1 MSYDVVFW
9 LFLNLLGCGLGVAL
23 IAARRPGWGA
33 IAAGLVAV
41 AYMTKLRWVPAYAW
55 SLGASYPVTPGVYH
69 EHVLAAGTH
78 ERARWALGLLPW
90 AVLPLLVCAWGC
102 VVAARKK
109 KSSRPLLWILP
120 ASVPSAVLLFW
131 IVSASFHWSSDDP
144 RWSMGYL
151 EEWREEGRQSTHGG
165 SCYGFLVDQARLVGL
180 VPEDTLAR
188 ARSECGQLCREQAA
202 RRSFNPGILEGKCRE
217 AGLLP

>member
-1 MSYDVVFW
+1 MSYDAVFW
-9 LFLNLLGCGLGVAL
+9 LLLNLLGCGLGVAL

-33 IAAGLVAV
+33 IAAGLVAAAYV
-41 AYMTKLRWVPAYAW
+41 AKLRWVPAHAW
-55 SLGASYPVTPGVYH
+55 SPTASYPVTSAWLH
-69 EHVLAAGTH
+69 EHASAAGAH
-78 ERARWALGLLPW
+78 ARARWSLGLLPW
-90 AVLPLLVCAWGC
+90 AVQPLLVCAWGC

-109 KSSRPLLWILP
+109 KSPRPLLWILP
-120 ASVPSAVLLFW
+120 ASVPSGVLLFW
-131 IVSASFHWSSDDP
+131 FISAAFSWSSDDP

-151 EEWREEGRQSTHGG
+151 EEWREKGRRSTDGG
-165 SCYGFLVDQARLVGL
+165 GCYGFLADQARLVGL

-188 ARSECGQLCREQAA
+188 ARSECGELCREQAV